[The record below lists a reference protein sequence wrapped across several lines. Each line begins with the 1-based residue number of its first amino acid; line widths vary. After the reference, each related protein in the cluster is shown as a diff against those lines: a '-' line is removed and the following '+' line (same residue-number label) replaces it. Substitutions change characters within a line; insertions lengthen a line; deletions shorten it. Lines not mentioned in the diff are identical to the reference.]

1 MTRVIGKLKID
12 ADISL
17 EAFRSGVREVERPRT
32 RGDGVMDLS
41 LMSVVIAAAEWS
53 EVEEQLHPI
62 GRLR

>member
-17 EAFRSGVREVERPRT
+17 EAFRSEVREVDRPRT
-32 RGDGVMDLS
+32 RGDGVMDPS
-41 LMSVVIAAAEWS
+41 LMSVVIPAAEWS

-62 GRLR
+62 GRFR